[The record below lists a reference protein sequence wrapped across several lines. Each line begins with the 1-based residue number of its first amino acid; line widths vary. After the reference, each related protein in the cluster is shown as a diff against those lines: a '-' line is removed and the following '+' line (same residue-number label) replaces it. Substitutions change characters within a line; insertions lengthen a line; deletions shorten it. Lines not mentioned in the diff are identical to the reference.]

1 MKGVVAALDHVER
14 RETPEPCAT
23 WSSVPTRHVFSTT
36 VTTIAGF
43 FPLILAGGGFWPPL
57 AIAIASGVA
66 GATILALYFVPAVY
80 VLMNR
85 RRAAVTVTVTA
96 QPVGSVA

>member
-1 MKGVVAALDHVER
+1 MRDVVIR
-14 RETPEPCAT
+14 
-23 WSSVPTRHVFSTT
+23 STRHVFSTT

-43 FPLILAGGGFWPPL
+43 LPFILAGGGFWPPL
-57 AIAIASGVA
+57 AIAIAGGVA